1 MPTQET
7 SEAEIAELDDAIFG
21 EEDVFRF
28 DVAMDAVVRVTVA
41 HCLYQLPRY
50 SFRQYLRHSA
60 IAISTGSTILDTLS
74 YSRPFI
80 YIHSWRLRQPKSPLI
95 SSNFLD

>member
-41 HCLYQLPRY
+41 HCLYQLPRDP
-50 SFRQYLRHSA
+50 FRQYLRHSA
-60 IAISTGSTILDTLS
+60 IAISIVSTILALS
-74 YSRPFI
+74 VIHHLSSAFI
-80 YIHSWRLRQPKSPLI
+80 SGVHSTRNLL
-95 SSNFLD
+95 